1 MAEKLKRIKILTSGP
16 IPSRGNIYGP
26 VLTPF
31 YEPVSSIFKFVA
43 SGIDVVE
50 VLSDGSEVKLTVSNY
65 KNDNEAAIVN
75 NNGEE
80 TKNPVDEESE
90 NVQDETPVNETED
103 AETEENENAEVINPE
118 ENETE
123 NENTV
128 DDESEN
134 AQDETPVEKTE
145 TTETVERTKVQGKDN
160 NNYVKHNKKNN
171 NRNKH

>member
-75 NNGEE
+75 NNGGEI
-80 TKNPVDEESE
+80 KNP
-90 NVQDETPVNETED
+90 
-103 AETEENENAEVINPE
+103 EVKV
-118 ENETE
+118 
-123 NENTV
+123 NENT
-128 DDESEN
+128 
-134 AQDETPVEKTE
+134 QDETPVEETETTETKETDDVKVENTETEDDTTEDDESENTQDETPVEETE
-145 TTETVERTKVQGKDN
+145 TTETVERTKVQGKEN